1 METEN
6 YVVTKEI
13 MYKRLRRR
21 EGAFFTHQNRAL
33 IETIIKSPE
42 YFSNKVSIPE
52 KIDHNINFLNVAK
65 VAATFA
71 RILDSAIQTNGF
83 DTSHSKFESLKFSD
97 MTLAITMIA
106 ILPMVAKR
114 TKILDNLPALYFYG
128 QAKTGKSH
136 FFNQHP
142 AYHQV
147 STDAEGV
154 SRYQLQTNED
164 AFLLDDI
171 TQKILDDKRNS
182 STVRNLALGG
192 TATVKVCG
200 NTQKVRGFVVCT
212 SNDTPDFLEKK
223 TNDPD
228 LEANCNAWRRRF
240 IAIRFTKPVDE
251 DPINAQYDYT
261 SANKALIC
269 FFSLCYNLL
278 EESEV
283 KEMLSKYYLYIS
295 KQISSE
301 DFETFKGIN
310 LSLPS
315 FMDMSSFKFP
325 ECETLKKDCKEK
337 EHKKANKDKNKLNKW
352 EEDAKEPKCK
362 IRRTEEGVKPLAMN
376 ILGTTYEKR
385 DSEAQDDC
393 SAGEETAV
401 CGPTSY

>member
-1 METEN
+1 MD
-6 YVVTKEI
+6 KL
-13 MYKRLRRR
+13 K
-21 EGAFFTHQNRAL
+21 Q
-33 IETIIKSPE
+33 
-42 YFSNKVSIPE
+42 
-52 KIDHNINFLNVAK
+52 AK
-65 VAATFA
+65 VISLIN
-71 RILDSAIQTNGF
+71 IL
-83 DTSHSKFESLKFSD
+83 L
-97 MTLAITMIA
+97 IT
-106 ILPMVAKR
+106 R
-114 TKILDNLPALYFYG
+114 YG
-128 QAKTGKSH
+128 QGKTGKSY

-171 TQKILDDKRNS
+171 TQKILDDKQNS

-251 DPINAQYDYT
+251 DPINAQYEYT

-295 KQISSE
+295 EQISSK

-325 ECETLKKDCKEK
+325 ECKTLKEDCKEK
-337 EHKKANKDKNKLNKW
+337 EHEKANEDKNKLNKW
-352 EEDAKEPKCK
+352 EEDAEEPKCK

-376 ILGTTYEKR
+376 ILGTTYEKK

-393 SAGEETAV
+393 SAGIVAKRTHKTRFDRRSMFRFLPFSCSCNYYWSTFLTVQNIIRVSNHDRMSTLVTAHHH
-401 CGPTSY
+401 